1 MNDVNSFLK
10 SQISELAFQEV
21 ENNTPLVS
29 SKLLDSISIVDLV
42 VAIEAHL
49 GIRIASNEITQEN
62 FDTIEQIEIFL
73 ARKQVNKP

>member
-1 MNDVNSFLK
+1 MNDVHSFLK

-62 FDTIEQIEIFL
+62 FDTIEHIEIFL